1 MSKYVAPAVAAS
13 AYLKTVNVSPVRCRQ
28 VADLVRG
35 KSLEAAHRH
44 LILEK
49 VKCAK
54 IVLGVL
60 KSAMANAQQKGV
72 ADLDRLYISELQV
85 NEGPRVKRFMPRAQG
100 RADVRVG
107 RTSHIILKL
116 SEKKVVK
123 AAKKKAPAKKAP
135 AKKAAAKTTVKTT
148 KAGE

>member
-1 MSKYVAPAVAAS
+1 MAKKTTSSEIAS
-13 AYLKTVNVSPVRCRQ
+13 QAHLKTAMVSPVRCRQ

-35 KSLEAAHRH
+35 KSLEAAHRA

-49 VKCAK
+49 VKSAK
-54 IVLGVL
+54 LVLTLL

-72 ADLDRLYISELQV
+72 ADLDRLFISEIQV
-85 NEGPRVKRFMPRAQG
+85 GEGPRVKRFMPRAQG

-107 RTSHIILKL
+107 RTSHITLKL
-116 SEKKVVK
+116 SEKKVAKASVKKTVKK
-123 AAKKKAPAKKAP
+123 AAKKSTA
-135 AKKAAAKTTVKTT
+135 